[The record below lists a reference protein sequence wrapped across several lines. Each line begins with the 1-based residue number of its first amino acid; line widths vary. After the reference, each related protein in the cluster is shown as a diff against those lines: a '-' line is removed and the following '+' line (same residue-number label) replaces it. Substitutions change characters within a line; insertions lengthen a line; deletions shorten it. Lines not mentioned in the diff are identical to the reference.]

1 MSANRGY
8 AWIWLA
14 LLAAL
19 PYVTGLDHAFVYD
32 DHGVL
37 VENSFLEKPANL
49 LRVLSLQTMSDP
61 AVIDGQRPVVVA
73 SYFIDRHVLGLH
85 PAGCRAVNLLLHGAV
100 TALIF
105 ILFRT
110 VTRQAWLS
118 AAAAMLFAWHPLAV
132 EAVQSPAFR
141 EDLLYMADGLVY
153 LIAGAFPARSLK
165 RWAAGLFFLALA
177 LLSKEAAIIFP
188 VLLAAI
194 WWLFPECRPGR
205 KVMAMWIVSSIALVA
220 VYVVMMVSGRPVQ
233 AIGGIWNGVSLQGSE
248 CFWTAPWLA
257 GWMAGKMVF
266 PYPLSID
273 YVITPVT
280 GFVNVRFLAGM
291 LLVVVGVVTAWRVR
305 YFQPTVSFA
314 IMWMLLLFL
323 PVSNLVALINPA
335 ADRYAYGV
343 LPGFALLLVVGL
355 YKLPRFGVP
364 IILII
369 LFSYL
374 AITVVRIGDWRD
386 DRTLWTSA
394 FQIEPASSRVYTWMG
409 LLAKRDGQ
417 MDVAMEMFVAAEK
430 LNPHNVSPTIN
441 RAIILGERGDLDE
454 AERLLRD
461 VLARRPDYDQ
471 ARRNLET
478 CLQLQAE
485 GHPRRRASAS
495 PTENVP

>member
-8 AWIWLA
+8 AWLWLA
-14 LLAAL
+14 LLAVL

-37 VENSFLEKPANL
+37 VENAFLEKPSNI
-49 LRVLSLQTMSDP
+49 LRVLSLQTMRDP

-73 SYFIDRHVLGLH
+73 SYFIDRHVWALH
-85 PAGCRAVNLLLHGAV
+85 PAGCRVTNLLLHGAV

-118 AAAAMLFAWHPLAV
+118 AAAALLFAWHPLAV

-141 EDLLYMADGLVY
+141 EDLLYMAGGLVY
-153 LIAGAFPARSLK
+153 LIAGAYPLRSLK
-165 RWAAGLFFLALA
+165 RGAAGLFFLALA
-177 LLSKEAAIIFP
+177 LLSKEAAVIFP

-194 WWLFPECRPGR
+194 WWLFPESRPGR
-205 KVMAMWIVSSIALVA
+205 KVMAMWIVSSITLVA
-220 VYVVMMVSGRPVQ
+220 LYVVVMASGRPVQ
-233 AIGGIWNGVSLQGSE
+233 AMGGVWNGISLRGSE
-248 CFWTAPWLA
+248 CLWTAPWLA
-257 GWMAGKMVF
+257 GWLTGKMVV

-280 GFVNVRFLAGM
+280 GLVDIRFLAGM
-291 LLVVVGVVTAWRVR
+291 LLVVAGIVTAWRGR

-314 IMWMLLLFL
+314 VIWMLALFL

-343 LPGFALLLVVGL
+343 LPGFTLLVVVGL
-355 YKLPRFGVP
+355 NKLPRFGAP
-364 IILII
+364 IFLII
-369 LFSYL
+369 LFSGL
-374 AITVVRIGDWRD
+374 AVTVMRIGEWRD

-394 FQIEPASSRVYTWMG
+394 FQVEPASSRAYTWMG
-409 LLAKRDGQ
+409 LLEKRDGR
-417 MDVAMEMFVAAEK
+417 MDAALEMFVAAEK

-441 RAIILGERGDLDE
+441 RAIMLGERGELDE
-454 AERLLRD
+454 AEHLLRD
-461 VLARRPDYDQ
+461 VLARRPDHEQ
-471 ARRNLET
+471 ARQNLET
-478 CLQLQAE
+478 CLRLKEASQ
-485 GHPRRRASAS
+485 PRHRA
-495 PTENVP
+495 VP